1 MKKLITL
8 SVLMLMVAMLNAQVE
23 VTKFLGI
30 PVDGTKY
37 EMISKLK
44 AKGYTWN
51 STLECLEG
59 EFNGREV
66 QIYVVTNNNKV
77 YRILVVDKNYLNE
90 TDIRIRFNTLL
101 SQFKK
106 NERYMSELGVLNE
119 PIEDDE
125 DISYNISVKNK
136 RYQAS
141 FIQFDKKILA
151 DTILYRNK
159 IEQYLYSR
167 YTNEEIKEVRDKLH
181 EDTDFAFQ
189 FITEMYE
196 EWFGNNSVWF
206 MIDEKYGKYRIFLY
220 YDNNNN
226 AANGEDL

>member
-1 MKKLITL
+1 
-8 SVLMLMVAMLNAQVE
+8 
-23 VTKFLGI
+23 
-30 PVDGTKY
+30 
-37 EMISKLK
+37 
-44 AKGYTWN
+44 
-51 STLECLEG
+51 
-59 EFNGREV
+59 
-66 QIYVVTNNNKV
+66 
-77 YRILVVDKNYLNE
+77 
-90 TDIRIRFNTLL
+90 
-101 SQFKK
+101 
-106 NERYMSELGVLNE
+106 MSELGVLNE